1 MRTLAVSI
9 LSLQFGPQGCTDKRV
24 RNLGGTKFDST
35 SSLGDQKLKCAYF
48 DPYNSNSGLQ
58 VTAPAVRS
66 CLENNGSWSLYF
78 KFKTDQMSDKLLPIL
93 ASEDLNI
100 ISIKKDKFIINP
112 HQYAT
117 YFTRKM
123 EFIFDSNWHSFYINF
138 DKYHTLQLYLDG
150 KCMLEMP
157 EADKFTFTNTFFIG
171 ANGSSVLNGWY
182 IDDFNIFRGLVYT
195 DDFISPTD
203 YINPYDTKS
212 NYHHLSR
219 SDTDRLEE
227 ETKSSIEHNREN
239 AVSYINTRQKGWLPK
254 RCKFNWHQ
262 ESHGYFSQH
271 GWVRIRLSD
280 KATYINIDG
289 LDTTILTDEDKY
301 YEGNYNVGMD
311 SGKLIAAIIL
321 INGVFIRLSQI
332 DIIKSDSY
340 YCLRINDRNRF
351 EEPPVTSVDIIL
363 LPFPIVYE
371 EDYGERGDLVPLYAF
386 SRDGRFDPAHGH
398 SFYYIDNSKDTF
410 TKHIGIRENVIPK
423 NDTSNDYSF
432 MNFVWRYGKL
442 ELRRYTDDGKGA
454 YMIFESEDYSWIKP
468 GDRFLLY
475 NGVTLLDED
484 LYEVVGYDLLLF
496 KDLARAGVMDGRTL
510 TMQLITESNNPQ
522 RTMLFQDTTE
532 MRVVTVEATVD
543 NQSVF
548 EIPEI
553 TDGNNID
560 YRTFMLFKGH
570 VLLNPEGQYTI
581 DYDLGTVTINSPKDY
596 MSKGRHLLFV
606 FIDVNKVDYRGPLI
620 TKPITMLAIPIGT
633 HTATITPPNGVIA
646 TKETLIVFRNG
657 TYVNPNRFTL
667 DNNTI
672 IFGDDDLPIDKCNL
686 TCIMLRILSPY
697 DDPDSWRESM
707 ISREYSKGNRFV
719 LYDLGIS
726 KKIKITLDNL
736 ICFDEDGRLIND
748 LMGYIYNLNVI
759 KKLSTKE
766 PMERVVRYLTCVYRT
781 DSPEYTPN
789 TNLPLNDTFLREYLK
804 GRQEFYEMDRYF
816 NNLFEEYD
824 FDHSTDKSYGE
835 NLSNSLDY
843 IMGYNQNRLDDVY
856 DKRATANRLQLNPRK
871 INSSLLPQ
879 GDGTLKW
886 IIPRDQYDSNISRTC
901 SLFFQDGKLADWNNN
916 ITETTNYL
924 EIILDEELDPSSKI
938 ESINFKNMSNFLVG
952 LNYIPQA
959 DMHSD
964 TDINCTILTGNEL
977 VNLIPA
983 SITITEDYNTYMPAT
998 INVPFGYD
1006 FIEANNPLNDDL
1018 FSATITVRLNYSR
1031 DAFNSSIEVS
1041 EEPQGTEIDLDHF
1054 NMIREFRSTI
1064 NVKSV

>member
-1 MRTLAVSI
+1 MAVSI
-9 LSLQFGPQGCTDKRV
+9 LSLQFDSQGSTNKKV

-58 VTAPAVRS
+58 VTETLVRN
-66 CLENNGSWSLYF
+66 CFEGNGSWSLYF
-78 KFKTDQMSDKLLPIL
+78 KFRADQMSDGTLPIV
-93 ASEDLNI
+93 ASEDRNI
-100 ISIKKDKFIINP
+100 ISIKKDKFLINP
-112 HQYAT
+112 NEYAT

-123 EFIFDSNWHSFYINF
+123 DFVFDNQWHSFYMNF
-138 DKYHTLQLYLDG
+138 DKYHTMQLYLDG
-150 KCMLEMP
+150 KCMLEIP
-157 EADKFTFTNTFFIG
+157 ESDKFIITDTFFIG
-171 ANGSSVLNGWY
+171 ANGSSVLSGWY
-182 IDDFNIFRGLVYT
+182 IDDFNVFRGIVYG

-203 YINPYDTKS
+203 YIKPYDTKS
-212 NYHHLSR
+212 NYKHLSR

-239 AVSYINTRQKGWLPK
+239 AVSYINTRQKGWLPR

-262 ESHGYFSQH
+262 ESHGYFTQH
-271 GWVRIRLSD
+271 GWVRIRKSD

-289 LDTTILTDEDKY
+289 LDTTILTANDKY
-301 YEGNYNVGMD
+301 YEGNYSVGLE
-311 SGKLIAAIIL
+311 SGKLIAAIIFV
-321 INGVFIRLSQI
+321 NGVFRRLSRI
-332 DIIKSDSY
+332 DLIKSDSF
-340 YCLRINDRNRF
+340 YCLRINDRDRF

-363 LPFPIVYE
+363 LPFPVIYE
-371 EDYGERGDLVPLYAF
+371 EDYGERGDLAPLYAF
-386 SRDGRFDPAHGH
+386 SLEGKFDPAHGH
-398 SFYYIDNSKDTF
+398 SFYYIDSSKDSITQQ
-410 TKHIGIRENVIPK
+410 IGIRENVIPK
-423 NDTSNDYSF
+423 NDTSDELSF
-432 MNFVWRYGKL
+432 MNFVWRYGTL

-454 YMIFESEDYSWIKP
+454 YMIFESEDYSWIRP
-468 GDRFLLY
+468 GDKFLLY
-475 NGVTLLDED
+475 NGVTLLDD
-484 LYEVVGYDLLLF
+484 SLYEVVGYDLLLF
-496 KDLARAGVMDGRTL
+496 KDLARAGVMPGRRL
-510 TMQLITESNNPQ
+510 TMQLITESNDPR

-532 MRVVTVEATVD
+532 MRVVTVEATIE

-553 TDGNNID
+553 TDGNNND
-560 YRTFMLFKGH
+560 FRTFMLFKGH

-581 DYDLGTVTINSPKDY
+581 DYDLGTVTITSPRDY
-596 MSKGRHLLFV
+596 MAKGRNLLFV
-606 FIDVNKVDYRGPLI
+606 FINVNKVDYRGPLI
-620 TKPITMLAIPIGT
+620 TKPITMLAIPNGT
-633 HTATITPPNGVIA
+633 HTAAITPPSGVVA

-657 TYVNPNRFTL
+657 TYVNPTRFTL

-672 IFGDDDLPIDKCNL
+672 IFTDDDLPIDKCNL

-748 LMGYIYNLNVI
+748 LMGYIYNLNVV
-759 KKLSTKE
+759 KRLSTKE
-766 PMERVVRYLTCVYRT
+766 PLERTVRYLTCVYRT

-789 TNLPLNDTFLREYLK
+789 TNIPLNDTFLREYLK
-804 GRQEFYEMDRYF
+804 GRQEFYEMNRYF
-816 NNLFEEYD
+816 NHLFDEYD
-824 FDHSTDKSYGE
+824 FDHSMDKSYGE

-843 IMGYNQNRLDDVY
+843 IMKYNQNRLDDVY
-856 DKRATANRLQLNPRK
+856 DKRATANRLQIDPNEVNP
-871 INSSLLPQ
+871 SLIPQ

-886 IIPRDQYDSNISRTC
+886 IIPRDKYDSNISRTC
-901 SLFFQDGKLADWNNN
+901 SLFFQDGKLADWNST
-916 ITETTNYL
+916 IVETTNDL
-924 EIILDEELDPSSKI
+924 EITLDDELDPSSKV
-938 ESINFKNMSNFLVG
+938 ESINFKNMSNFLVE
-952 LNYIPQA
+952 LNYVPQP

-964 TDINCTILTGNEL
+964 TDISCTLLTGNEHL
-977 VNLIPA
+977 NLIPA
-983 SITITEDYNTYMPAT
+983 TITVTEDYSVFLPSV

-1006 FIEANNPLNDDL
+1006 YIEANNPLEDDL
-1018 FSATITVRLNYSR
+1018 FTANITVRLEFAQDVF
-1031 DAFNSSIEVS
+1031 DASIEVS